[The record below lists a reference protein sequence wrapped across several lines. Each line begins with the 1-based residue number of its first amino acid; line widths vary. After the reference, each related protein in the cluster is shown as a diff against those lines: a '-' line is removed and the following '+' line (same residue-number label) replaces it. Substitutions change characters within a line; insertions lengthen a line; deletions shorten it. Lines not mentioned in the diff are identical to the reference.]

1 VAKEI
6 IKMNKILIAATYL
19 LCTTAFIPAA
29 KAQQPFVEGVIV
41 YSVSIGP
48 VAGSAGF
55 TEHAGT
61 YTLTLKGASVRKEL
75 RMNSGYQNVIIENN
89 NTGSVYSLQA
99 AAGQNYAIQLRAQ
112 DVDEKMKPYE
122 GFSQKDE
129 DGTMTIAGQP
139 CTKATIRYKD
149 GSASSLYYTTA
160 WSNPTPSLFERF
172 PAIKYIPLS
181 FEYRND
187 EGITMHFAAEKLEA
201 RPVESSLFRVPPDFK
216 IISNAEYKSMRK

>member
-1 VAKEI
+1 MKKYLITAISI
-6 IKMNKILIAATYL
+6 I
-19 LCTTAFIPAA
+19 TTLAITPA

-48 VAGSAGF
+48 VIGSSGF

-61 YTLTLKGASVRKEL
+61 YTLTIKGASIRKEL

-89 NTGSVYSLQA
+89 NTGSVYSLQL
-99 AAGQNYAIQLRAQ
+99 AAGQNYAIQLKAQ
-112 DVDEKMKPYE
+112 DVEEKMKPYE

-129 DGTMTIAGQP
+129 EGSMTIAGQP
-139 CTKATIRYKD
+139 CRKATIHYKD

-160 WSNPTPSLFERF
+160 WINPGVSLFERF
-172 PAIKYIPLS
+172 PGIKYIPLS

-187 EGITMHFAAEKLEA
+187 EGITMHFAAEKLEPK
-201 RPVESSLFRVPPDFK
+201 PVESALFRVPPDYK
-216 IISNAEYKSMRK
+216 IISNAEYKAMRK